1 LSISRSLRLAVTRV
15 GEGTRDAQT
24 IVAQMAAMLTQAGLQ
39 IDYVALV
46 DRETLAPIANMDR
59 PAVALIA
66 AHVGGTRLIDNEL
79 IG

>member
-1 LSISRSLRLAVTRV
+1 LAATLV
-15 GEGTRDAQT
+15 RDGIRDSNT
-24 IVAQMAAMLTQAGLQ
+24 IVAQMTAMLTQAGLQ
-39 IDYVALV
+39 VDYVAIA
-46 DRETLAPIANMDR
+46 DRETLAPVADVDR